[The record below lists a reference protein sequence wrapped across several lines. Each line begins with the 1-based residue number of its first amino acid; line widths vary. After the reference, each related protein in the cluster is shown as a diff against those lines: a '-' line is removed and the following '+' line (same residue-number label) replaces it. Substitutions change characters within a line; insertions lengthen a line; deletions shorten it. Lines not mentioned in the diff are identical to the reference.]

1 MVEEALIEPAEV
13 QIAGRPDVLKEIDK
27 ITIPAEALEN
37 NRDQQSYGSWN
48 RCDAISSG
56 KYKTGR

>member
-27 ITIPAEALEN
+27 ITIPAEALEIQ
-37 NRDQQSYGSWN
+37 RSAVVRKLESM
-48 RCDAISSG
+48 
-56 KYKTGR
+56 